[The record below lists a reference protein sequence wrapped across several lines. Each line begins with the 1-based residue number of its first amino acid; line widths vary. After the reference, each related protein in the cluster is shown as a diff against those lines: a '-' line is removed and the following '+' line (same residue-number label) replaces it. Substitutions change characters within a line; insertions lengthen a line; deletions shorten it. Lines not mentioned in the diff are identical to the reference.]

1 MTMPPLP
8 FVDVLML
15 RIVWWKL
22 AGVCV
27 SPSSAY
33 LSYAA
38 PSLPWLPQ
46 ESPVGVRCAPSRL

>member
-8 FVDVLML
+8 FVDVLCPVSSGRSSL
-15 RIVWWKL
+15 E
-22 AGVCV
+22 CV
-27 SPSSAY
+27 SPLSAY

-46 ESPVGVRCAPSRL
+46 ESPVGVRRAPSRL